1 MSSLLFRLQEWLAD
15 RSPHFQYP
23 LPRRAPIRK
32 RAPLFQWKHQMPIT
46 DRIFLALVF
55 LAVIVLGLIGLSIG
69 LFVLWVIMQSLF
81 K

>member
-1 MSSLLFRLQEWLAD
+1 
-15 RSPHFQYP
+15 
-23 LPRRAPIRK
+23 
-32 RAPLFQWKHQMPIT
+32 MPIT